1 MNILYNNT
9 GVLRWTAASTMLL
22 FLLAGCTK
30 NFESINTN
38 PNSPQTVESEQFLL
52 PAIIKNAV
60 RNYAYAAQFQAATC
74 GDYYANQYTSQFSD
88 AWTASQT
95 ENGFLWNFF
104 DQLKDEE
111 DYRLLARQKGD
122 KNNEGVALVLRC
134 WMFQVMTDN
143 FGDMPYTQAVQG
155 KTDNDFAPVYDSQ
168 ETIYYAL
175 LDSLKQANTLLATG
189 TDPINADILMNG
201 SAMRWREFANGL
213 RVRLLMR
220 MSNVANAKVN
230 VGTEITSMV
239 SDPSTYPFFA
249 SNADQAAL
257 EFTTELNNEFP
268 AYHNPPIGDYHLST
282 TFQTELAAINDPRI
296 AYFAMPTPAS
306 YGSATP
312 VYAGVPNC
320 IGTSES
326 SYNGGANNQ
335 SQESPILM
343 PYLGYP
349 LYASKTAAQGIMLSY
364 AEVQFNLA
372 EAAERGLLT
381 AGDPAETYYMN
392 GINDQFAYDESRL
405 DVLNQGVASTDH
417 HFAKS
422 SDIVPPP
429 SYFTQPGVAY
439 TGTTDQKLY
448 MIRIQKWFAL
458 FYTGF
463 EGWSEWRRT
472 RVPKETAIGPYS
484 SIPEWP
490 RRARYPLSEQTINAS
505 NYAKEV
511 QAMGGSDDLVTHVW
525 WNK

>member
-1 MNILYNNT
+1 GQRMGSLYGPGFIRVPTGALKGMPIIGTNGIAEITPTSIYLGNINPDWIAGITNRFSYKGIYLECLFDMDHGGVMVSRFINKAIGAGQLIETAGARLKHAPGDVYNTDYYRDGGVDNGNGTYTRNLQVFDGSYSKGVYGT
-9 GVLRWTAASTMLL
+9 GPRDFYKHYYDHNSEQQLVDRSFVKLREAKIGYSIPKRFYGRAPIQSISFSLVGRN
-22 FLLAGCTK
+22 LAGCTK

-257 EFTTELNNEFP
+257 EFT
-268 AYHNPPIGDYHLST
+268 
-282 TFQTELAAINDPRI
+282 
-296 AYFAMPTPAS
+296 
-306 YGSATP
+306 
-312 VYAGVPNC
+312 
-320 IGTSES
+320 
-326 SYNGGANNQ
+326 
-335 SQESPILM
+335 
-343 PYLGYP
+343 
-349 LYASKTAAQGIMLSY
+349 
-364 AEVQFNLA
+364 
-372 EAAERGLLT
+372 
-381 AGDPAETYYMN
+381 
-392 GINDQFAYDESRL
+392 
-405 DVLNQGVASTDH
+405 
-417 HFAKS
+417 
-422 SDIVPPP
+422 
-429 SYFTQPGVAY
+429 
-439 TGTTDQKLY
+439 
-448 MIRIQKWFAL
+448 
-458 FYTGF
+458 
-463 EGWSEWRRT
+463 
-472 RVPKETAIGPYS
+472 
-484 SIPEWP
+484 
-490 RRARYPLSEQTINAS
+490 
-505 NYAKEV
+505 
-511 QAMGGSDDLVTHVW
+511 
-525 WNK
+525 